1 MVGNTHDL
9 QNHKSEIGSWFK
21 QTAAKVNPRNLDTE
35 TSQGFYVV
43 AADGSA
49 YVFNNNRSVERV
61 LGTLDKGLAG
71 FKTTP
76 PSAVEVPTEKQWTPE
91 PPPGT
96 TVLRVYSRIKPLPLG
111 CDTSNENVQRD
122 HFWLLA
128 EELAALRHG
137 QVLESLR
144 LRLCRFGFVD
154 AIRGEPEFWQISEIR
169 SAEFSAKVV
178 GNKVTLSGSFEMESG
193 DSRRGIVGNL
203 ILEIGRENQVRGYAE
218 ATAWGASRYTPN
230 PPQGKFPLKFAFV
243 LAPKAPDTVA
253 PQASMIGPEYLRG
266 K

>member
-9 QNHKSEIGSWFK
+9 QNHKSAIGTWFK
-21 QTAAKVNPRNLDTE
+21 QTASKVNPRNLDNE

-61 LGTLDKGLAG
+61 LGTLDKGLAA
-71 FKTTP
+71 FKGSP
-76 PSAVEVPTEKQWTPE
+76 PRAVEVPTEKQWTPE

-122 HFWLLA
+122 HFWLLRA
-128 EELAALRHG
+128 EVEALMSGKVPEEL
-137 QVLESLR
+137 S
-144 LRLCRFGFVD
+144 LRLCRFALVD
-154 AIRGEPEFWQISEIR
+154 AIRGEPDFWRPEEITK
-169 SAEFSAKVV
+169 SFSAADGKLT
-178 GNKVTLSGSFEMESG
+178 GTYEMATKDGKRGLRGSIVLEL
-193 DSRRGIVGNL
+193 RRN
-203 ILEIGRENQVRGYAE
+203 NQVRGYAE
-218 ATAWGASRYTPN
+218 ATAWGASQYTPN
-230 PPQGKFPLKFAFV
+230 PPSGKFPLKFAFIV
-243 LAPKAPDTVA
+243 APKAPDTVA
-253 PQASMIGPEYLRG
+253 PQAAMFGNEYLRG